1 MEIEEALTTYLLAQT
16 GLTALIDRRFSFDIQ
31 PQFDTLP
38 AVVCI
43 NVSDVKDHHLTG
55 QTTYESPVYQFTVYA
70 TTRAGAMAVGD
81 QLKTALKDYSGTLS
95 GLVVQYIKI
104 LNELRSTYTSPEG
117 LILAH
122 IYDLEIE
129 VYFERS

>member
-1 MEIEEALTTYLLAQT
+1 LEIEEALTTYLLAQT
-16 GLTALIDRRFSFDIQ
+16 GLTALIDGRFSFDIRPEQ
-31 PQFDTLP
+31 DPLP

-43 NVSDVKDHHLTG
+43 NISDVKDHHLTG
-55 QTTYESPVYQFTVYA
+55 QTTYESPVYQFTAYA

-81 QLKTALKDYSGTLS
+81 QLKTALKDYHGTMS

-104 LNELRSTYTSPEG
+104 LNELRNTYTQDG
-117 LILAH
+117 MVIH
-122 IYDLEIE
+122 TYDLETE